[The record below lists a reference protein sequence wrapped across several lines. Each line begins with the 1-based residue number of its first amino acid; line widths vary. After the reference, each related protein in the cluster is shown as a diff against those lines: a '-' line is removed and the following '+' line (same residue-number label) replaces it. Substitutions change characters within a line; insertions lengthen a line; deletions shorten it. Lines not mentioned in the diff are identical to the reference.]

1 MSCIIID
8 GVCRERDIYAERV
21 ATATGYDLVTL
32 PPMDT
37 LTEYLDYMPET
48 GKNIVINGFLLS
60 HGHLS
65 RDTKKHVKSL
75 SYAAVGLLERLDLY
89 YCVATNLEEFYI
101 TGTLDKYVKHGH
113 LERIILSRDG
123 VALAKTLP
131 GTLRHQE
138 KYYTLSSNTLYQKIF
153 EDEKNYLFEKY
164 GKII

>member
-8 GVCRERDIYAERV
+8 GVCPERDTYAERV
-21 ATATGYDLVTL
+21 ATATGYELVTL

-37 LTEYLDYMPET
+37 LTEYLDYMPDT
-48 GKNIVINGFLLS
+48 DKKVVISGFLLA
-60 HGHLS
+60 HGHRS
-65 RDTKKHVKSL
+65 RDTLKHIKNL
-75 SYAAVGLLERLDLY
+75 SYAAVGLLERLDIY
-89 YCVATNLEEFYI
+89 YCVVTNLEEFYI

-131 GTLRHQE
+131 GTLRQQE
-138 KYYTLSSNTLYQKIF
+138 KYYTLSGNTVYQKIF
-153 EDEKNYLFEKY
+153 LDEKNNLIEKY